1 MCTAGLYHD
10 VTKGIEDGA
19 CGPVLI
25 HADKSKAKE
34 KEAQEEQVRQ
44 RNGETPTN
52 TLTSERWT
60 IGLKN
65 LPDILVQMTASG
77 SMTQEV
83 FMMYARHFVESL
95 LPGHGP
101 VILFLDGHASRWN
114 HHALKFFMDNKVFN
128 FFLASHT
135 SIWS

>member
-1 MCTAGLYHD
+1 MCTAGLFCD
-10 VTKGIEDGA
+10 VVNGVEEGA

-44 RNGETPTN
+44 CNGETPTN
-52 TLTSERWT
+52 TLTCSEWWT
-60 IGLKN
+60 VRLIN
-65 LPDILVQMTASG
+65 LPDVLVQTTASG

-95 LPGHGP
+95 PPNHGP
-101 VILFLDGHASRWN
+101 VILFLDGHASCWN
-114 HHALKFFMDNKVFN
+114 HYALKYFMDNKVFT
-128 FFLASHT
+128 FFLQVT
-135 SIWS
+135 